1 MVFYKIWSFISS
13 RRRDLLMLFT
23 ALFNRETPRAI
34 RTMII
39 AVFLYLISPVD
50 FLPDIIPGLGLVD
63 DALLVPGL
71 LYMATQLLPPQVRAA
86 SEKRA
91 DYLVPKLPYILA
103 VGGILLIAWTLF
115 VLTAIYNFIFN

>member
-34 RTMII
+34 RMMII
-39 AVFLYLISPVD
+39 AAFLYLISPVD

-71 LYMATQLLPPQVRAA
+71 LYMATQLLPPQVREA